1 MTEKTLEVTV
11 SPEKGEA
18 TVAETKKP
26 AAVEVVFE
34 HARQLA
40 EFAMKL
46 DATPENRQF
55 RAAAITILQIAE
67 AKLINARAQ
76 AQAAARRQAAKKP
89 AA

>member
-1 MTEKTLEVTV
+1 MEKTLEVTV

-18 TVAETKKP
+18 TVAEPKKT
-26 AAVEVVFE
+26 AVEAVFE

-67 AKLINARAQ
+67 AKLINARAV